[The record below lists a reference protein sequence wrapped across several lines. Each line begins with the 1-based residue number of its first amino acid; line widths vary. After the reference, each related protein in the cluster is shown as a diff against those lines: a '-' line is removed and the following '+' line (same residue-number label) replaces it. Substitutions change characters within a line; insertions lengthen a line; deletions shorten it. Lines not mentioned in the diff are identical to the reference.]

1 MAADERRRSLGR
13 GLSALLGDDVSTDA
27 AVQPATGA
35 ERPFKTVSIDLLRP
49 GKYQPRRTVN
59 SDQIT
64 ELAQSIREKGILQPI
79 LVRRHPD
86 DPSAY
91 EIIAGERRWRAAQ
104 QAALHDVPVIVK
116 ELSDQDSLEL
126 ALIENLQRQ
135 DLTPLEEAVGY
146 RRLME
151 EFSHTQEALARVLG
165 KSRSHVANMLR
176 LLNLPEAVKQ
186 MLDRGELS
194 AGHARTLLTADDPLG
209 LAQRIVA
216 QGLNVRQAEKLAKGD
231 DSTETTPA
239 GRLPAV
245 TKDADTLALEKELTN
260 LLGLRVDIKY
270 KGNSGTLTFHYKSLE
285 QLEDVIDRL
294 SRSGGKFAANED

>member
-13 GLSALLGDDVSTDA
+13 GLSALLGEDVSTDA
-27 AVQPATGA
+27 AGTTGA
-35 ERPFKTVSIDLLRP
+35 DRPFKTVSIDLLRP
-49 GKYQPRRTVN
+49 GKYQPRRIVDG
-59 SDQIT
+59 DQIK
-64 ELAQSIREKGILQPI
+64 ELAQSIREKGIIQPI

-86 DPSAY
+86 DHSAY

-116 ELSDQDSLEL
+116 DLSDQDSLEF

-135 DLTPLEEAVGY
+135 DLSPLEEAVGY
-146 RRLME
+146 GRLME

-176 LLNLPEAVKQ
+176 LLNLPEPVKQ

-194 AGHARTLLTADDPLG
+194 AGHARTLLTADDPVG
-209 LAQRIVA
+209 LARRIVA
-216 QGLNVRQAEKLAKGD
+216 QGLNVRQAEQLAKGD
-231 DSTETTPA
+231 DGTEKTPA

-270 KGNSGTLTFHYKSLE
+270 KGNNGTLTFHYKSLE